1 MPFNKRISDALQ
13 KEKSPEGP
21 TSGKEDRAFVLNM
34 DAESFRAFSA
44 ASLDVGVFLRKDLI
58 GFQFFRVR

>member
-1 MPFNKRISDALQ
+1 MRYKKKKAPKAPL
-13 KEKSPEGP
+13 
-21 TSGKEDRAFVLNM
+21 SGKEDRAFVLNM

-58 GFQFFRVR
+58 GFQFLRVR